1 MKKIFTVVL
10 FALAGVSALRAQS
23 DTLRLSSSYTTHVI
37 FPTDVTYA
45 DMSNTQLI
53 GVKLIE
59 QNRNMIAM
67 KARRPFTESCSVSAL
82 ESNGSMHTFIVVYD
96 EHPKTLVVD
105 LRGGGMPAPVS
116 GGKGASGD
124 NVSVWKTGSAPLL
137 SDVIQEQQRLYHIAC
152 KEYDIRVLCE
162 DISSYSDITYFVL
175 SVKNDSGISYDVTDA
190 TFVVESKRKRKR
202 SVKYD
207 NTQFPRSR
215 YGTLSV
221 GPGEYSRI
229 AYSFDKMTLS
239 KDQVLRIYFYENG
252 GQRNLVLTVN
262 PSDVN
267 RARSTR

>member
-1 MKKIFTVVL
+1 MKKFFTVLLLV
-10 FALAGVSALRAQS
+10 AGVTVARAQS
-23 DTLRLSSSYTTHVI
+23 DTLWLSSSYTTHVI

-67 KARRPFTESCSVSAL
+67 KARKPFTESCSVSAL

-105 LRGGGMPAPVS
+105 LRGGGVPAVQGS
-116 GGKGASGD
+116 GRGVSGD

-137 SDVIQEQQRLYHIAC
+137 SEVITGPQRLYHLAC
-152 KEYDIRVLCE
+152 KEYDVTVLCE

-175 SVKNDSGISYDVTDA
+175 SVRNDSGISYEVTDA

-215 YGTLSV
+215 YGTLLV

-229 AYSFDKMTLS
+229 AYSFDKLTLS
-239 KDQVLRIYFYENG
+239 KDQVLKIYFYENG
-252 GQRNLVLTVN
+252 GQRNLVLTLS
-262 PSDVN
+262 PGDVN
-267 RARSTR
+267 KARSTR